1 MGSLGGGR
9 GRRAAA
15 LCALPTFV
23 ALDLSAN
30 AEIGDAAAA
39 ALASQLLHS
48 PSVRLLHLG
57 ATGAG
62 DACAAACADALRS
75 GRSALTCLCLS
86 GAVGD
91 TGAARL
97 AAAIAAA
104 RRSSSYTSATRSAT
118 LEPRR
123 LPRRSPEDGAAL
135 QTLVLGGAVA
145 GGVAVRNRAVGAR
158 AAAALGRGARQRR
171 AARAAADRLLRRR
184 RRRLVRLARDLQAC
198 SRLRTLHVDGCGLT
212 SEYLPPLLSVLDA
225 VHCVHE
231 LRLLGGGDDATPR
244 VVLTLPQRLQLSSIL
259 EGNKQIG
266 RRRVEGWRLDKSLEE
281 VAWVFE
287 QLCADVAAAFADGG
301 LHAWDGAACAQLCRN
316 AGLGSVRRGLR
327 L

>member
-1 MGSLGGGR
+1 MGGALC
-9 GRRAAA
+9 AA
-15 LCALPTFV
+15 LCALPSFV

-39 ALASQLLHS
+39 ALASQPLHS

-62 DACAAACADALRS
+62 DACAAARADALRL

-97 AAAIAAA
+97 AAAIAAGAPLLELYVGDAIGDAGTEAIAEAVA
-104 RRSSSYTSATRSAT
+104 RG
-118 LEPRR
+118 
-123 LPRRSPEDGAAL
+123 GAAL

-158 AAAALGRGARQRR
+158 GGGARPRGARNGALRELR
-171 AARAAADRLLRRR
+171 LTGCSAVGGAA
-184 RRRLVRLARDLQAC
+184 LVRLARDLQAC
-198 SRLRTLHVDGCGLT
+198 SRLRTLHVDGCALT
-212 SEYLPPLLSVLDA
+212 SEFLPPLLSALDA

-244 VVLTLPQRLQLSSIL
+244 VVLTCLSGCSSHPSSRATSRS
-259 EGNKQIG
+259 GG
-266 RRRVEGWRLDKSLEE
+266 GASRVAPR
-281 VAWVFE
+281 
-287 QLCADVAAAFADGG
+287 
-301 LHAWDGAACAQLCRN
+301 
-316 AGLGSVRRGLR
+316 
-327 L
+327 